1 MKAPDLMPTVL
12 FVDDEE
18 RILRTLQILFR
29 PHCRVLIT
37 TDPAEALQLV
47 RAEKIAVLVSDQR
60 MPQMTG
66 TELLAQVRL
75 ASPDTVR
82 LLLTGYS
89 DVDSA
94 VSALNDGEIYRYL
107 TKPWTIDGIVR
118 TVRDAITVAQAVAA
132 VPPAPAPANA
142 PVPVAAHADI
152 LVIDEDPD
160 TLAAVRA
167 MAAPGQSV
175 CHAVNLVT
183 AVDLLGSRP
192 IGVIVTDV
200 VVNGDDMTHLL
211 RTLKQQQPDVL
222 SIVVTGLRDTPRL
235 IRLINQAQVF
245 RYFPKPLRAGIVA
258 RGLAAATSRRNDT
271 QRLTLVPA
279 AARVEDAATEVERT
293 LSRRIGDYLTRLRAR
308 NAVAAG

>member
-1 MKAPDLMPTVL
+1 MKSPDSMPTVL

-29 PHCRVLIT
+29 PYCRVLVT
-37 TDPAEALQLV
+37 TDPAEALRLV
-47 RAEKIAVLVSDQR
+47 QTEKIAVLVSDQR

-107 TKPWTIDGIVR
+107 TKPWTIDSIVR
-118 TVRDAITVAQAVAA
+118 TVRDAITVAQSVAA
-132 VPPAPAPANA
+132 ALPAPADA

-211 RTLKQQQPDVL
+211 RTLKQQQPEVL

-258 RGLAAATSRRNDT
+258 RGLAAATSRRNNP
-271 QRLTLVPA
+271 QRLALIPA

-308 NAVAAG
+308 NTVAAG